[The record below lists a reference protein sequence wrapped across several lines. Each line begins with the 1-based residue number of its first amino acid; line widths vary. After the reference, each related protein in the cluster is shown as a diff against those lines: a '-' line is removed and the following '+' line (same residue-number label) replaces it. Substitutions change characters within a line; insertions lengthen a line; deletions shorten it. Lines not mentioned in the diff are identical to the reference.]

1 MVLYTEKR
9 EKQMAY
15 MSQERKAEL
24 APAIRAW
31 CKSHGVKASI
41 AVKHDTK
48 LVVNIKSGSLDFCEN
63 YYDNAYAHAVIT
75 SVSKTAP
82 ITLQKP
88 THIQVNPYWAQDHFT
103 GDCREFLIGLLELMN
118 IGNHDNSDIQSDYF
132 NVGWYVDVN
141 IGSYN
146 KPYQLGA

>member
-15 MSQERKAEL
+15 MSQDRKAEL

-41 AVKHDTK
+41 AVRNHTA
-48 LVVNIKSGSLDFCEN
+48 LVVNIYSGPLDFCEN
-63 YYDNAYAHAVIT
+63 YFE
-75 SVSKTAP
+75 TASAKRP
-82 ITLQKP
+82 ITAQVP
-88 THIQVNPYWAQDHFT
+88 THIQVNTYWAHEHFT
-103 GDCREFLIGLLELMN
+103 GDCHDFLVGLLERMN
-118 IGNHDNSDIQSDYF
+118 VGNYDKSDVQSDYF

>member
-41 AVKHDTK
+41 AVKHHSK
-48 LVVNIKSGSLDFCEN
+48 LVVNIKSGSLDFCQN
-63 YYDNAYAHAVIT
+63 YFDVA
-75 SVSKTAP
+75 SEKAP
-82 ITLQKP
+82 ITAQVP
-88 THIQVNPYWAQDHFT
+88 NHIQVNPYWAQDHFS
-103 GDCREFLIGLLELMN
+103 GECREFIIGLLERMN
-118 IGNHDNSDIQSDYF
+118 RGNHDKSDIQSDYF